1 MNGQVWGVTVRPSL
15 PSNLMKKPDLRHAF
29 SVNRDLV
36 GKPSR
41 NLSASASGWQN
52 FEQTAEFLLQHIVA
66 GFAFAPHYRD
76 GYRKGPNFIQA
87 GFLAAD
93 FDGTSTIEKAR
104 DHAFIR
110 AYSGFL
116 YTTASHS
123 DDEHRFRAVFL
134 LEQSISDGR
143 QWANANLGLAHKLG
157 SDDTIA
163 DAARCF
169 FGSVNAEVW
178 RNDQVMA
185 KEVWEDLAQYG
196 SELRAARSAGMSINS
211 AKKLGADELVR
222 AASGALVAIDDL
234 PENASVHC
242 PYHDDRHASAF
253 IVFSRTLGGRGVH
266 CRACSMTYWQRH
278 GDEYDFGAFD
288 RLVLRRAAADA
299 RTDEELK
306 GFGDFFPPDPKC
318 TIMSERYLPLTPY
331 EPGITLIKSPKATGK
346 TEYLKRLLQQI
357 RRGEF
362 SSDLKPKEYPKT
374 VLLIGHR
381 RALLREASSRL
392 GLNFYRDADCES
404 AAISS
409 SSLPLASLPLGDDLQ
424 PAQGRLEE
432 QKIGLA
438 VCLDSLPSFNESYCV
453 GKNPNGSPR
462 WVRAKPHD
470 LVIIDESEQVLSH
483 LFGGTIARAQGGVV
497 RVYDALK
504 YEIENAKAV
513 IALDADQG
521 MLTAHALK
529 LLRPQDWQ
537 SRTRIILNNPV
548 PAAQKR
554 ELLLYQSETAL
565 RNELLRCIELGE
577 RCFVACNSKKAAL
590 VIEKIIRTKLGKSIR
605 LRTITSDNSRNPDD
619 ILFVQNIREE
629 FLKIQ
634 VLICSPSLGT
644 GIDITFPDLVNNTPG
659 GLCKVDHVFGFFY
672 PKVNTHTDMD
682 QQLCRV
688 RNPGSVKV
696 WISSATFAFSSNF
709 DVIRDDLARA
719 YYVPRA
725 VQGRDEDG
733 DVKYNP
739 EDPLLMICTH
749 ITAAQRA
756 SKNRLI
762 ELFRKLREANGWV
775 ITPVNDHVAPNK
787 DRSEAQRALWNER
800 ASDLL
805 KARSLDEA
813 DFMDLCIRR
822 AQGDPLSPGE
832 RVEFERNYLEH
843 TFGIPLSYE
852 IIKLNY
858 DCGLIPRAATLQGLT
873 KVWDHRIFQAILE
886 GAEQPMGRLQK
897 LTPPILLGTVLV
909 AAGVGGEAGIDRNV
923 LINRNGLARFVALCA
938 RNKTL
943 LEELLGQPLRREI
956 EKNPVRQLNAFL
968 KLAGLKLESVSRRR
982 KAGATTRGYA
992 FEASKFDLM
1001 CDLAHRFRDLDAVAK
1016 DWHRDRRSAA

>member
-1 MNGQVWGVTVRPSL
+1 VRNKQALEP
-15 PSNLMKKPDLRHAF
+15 N
-29 SVNRDLV
+29 
-36 GKPSR
+36 
-41 NLSASASGWQN
+41 
-52 FEQTAEFLLQHIVA
+52 
-66 GFAFAPHYRD
+66 AFALGWECKYPTASELISAVRAGAAFAAQYQN
-76 GYRKGPNFIQA
+76 GYRKTANFVDA

-93 FDGTSTIEKAR
+93 FDGTMTVLQAR
-104 DHAFIR
+104 ENAFVR
-110 AYSGFL
+110 AYSGFT

-123 DDEHRFRAVFL
+123 EQDHRFRVVFP
-134 LEQSISDGR
+134 LEEPITDGR

-157 SDDTIA
+157 SDATIG
-163 DAARCF
+163 DPARCF

-178 RNDQVMA
+178 RNDQVMPQ
-185 KEVWEDLAQYG
+185 EVWEDLAQYG
-196 SELRAARSAGMSINS
+196 AELRSARIAGVSINS
-211 AKKLGADELVR
+211 AKKLGAAELVK
-222 AASGALVAIDDL
+222 AASGDLVALEEL
-234 PENASVHC
+234 PENAAVHC

-253 IVFSRTLGGRGVH
+253 KVHSRTLGGFGIH
-266 CRACSMTYWQRH
+266 CRACGMTYWQRH

-288 RLVLRRAAADA
+288 RLVVRRANLDA
-299 RTDEELK
+299 RNDEELK
-306 GFGDFFPPDPKC
+306 GLGEFFPPDAKC
-318 TIMSERYLPLTPY
+318 AIMSERYLPAAPY
-331 EPGITLIKSPKATGK
+331 EPGITLIKSPKASGK
-346 TEYLKRLLQQI
+346 TEYLKWLLQQI
-357 RRGEF
+357 RRRTF
-362 SSDLKPKEYPKT
+362 SSSLKSKDYPKT

-404 AAISS
+404 IPISS
-409 SSLPLASLPLGDDLQ
+409 DPVPPASLPLGEGST
-424 PAQGRLEE
+424 AQITEPER
-432 QKIGLA
+432 KIGLA
-438 VCLDSLPSFNESYCV
+438 VCLDSLANFNESYCV

-483 LFGGTIARAQGGVV
+483 LFGGTITRSQGGVE
-497 RVYDALK
+497 RAYDALK

-513 IALDADQG
+513 IALDADLG
-521 MLTAHALK
+521 MLTAHAVK

-537 SRTRIILNNPV
+537 SHTRIILNNPIPV
-548 PAAQKR
+548 AQKR

-565 RNELLRCIELGE
+565 RNELLRCIERGD

-590 VIEKIIRTKLGKSIR
+590 VLEKIIRTKLGKGIR
-605 LRTITSDNSRNPDD
+605 LRTITSDNSRHPDE
-619 ILFVQNIREE
+619 ILFVQNIRDE

-644 GIDITFPDLVNNTPG
+644 GIDITFPDHKNNTPG

-688 RNPGSVKV
+688 RNPGTVRV

-719 YYVPRA
+719 YVVPRA
-725 VQGRDEDG
+725 VKGREEDG

-775 ITPVNDHVAPNK
+775 VTTVSDAVAPNK
-787 DRSEAQRALWNER
+787 DRSEAQRALWNEH
-800 ASDLL
+800 ASELL
-805 KARSLDEA
+805 AARSLDEA
-813 DFMDLCIRR
+813 SFMDLCIRR
-822 AQGDPLSPGE
+822 AHGDPLSPGE

-852 IIKLNY
+852 IIKINY
-858 DCGLIPRAATLQGLT
+858 DCGLVRRAATLRSVT
-873 KVWDHRIFQAILE
+873 RAWDYQIFRTILE
-886 GAEQPMGRLQK
+886 TSEQPMGRLQT
-897 LTPPILLGTVLV
+897 LPPDLLLGAILV
-909 AAGVGGEAGIDRNV
+909 AAGVGDEAGIKRDVLVDRS
-923 LINRNGLARFVALCA
+923 GLDRFVKLCT

-943 LEELLGQPLRREI
+943 LEELLGQPLRREL

-968 KLAGLKLESVSRRR
+968 KLAGLKVESVSRKK
-982 KAGATTRGYA
+982 KAGATIRGYA
-992 FEASKFDLM
+992 FEPAKFDLM
-1001 CDLAHRFRDLDAVAK
+1001 CDLARRFRDLDALAK
-1016 DWHRDRRSAA
+1016 DRRRDRRSAA